1 MCIRTH
7 IKYLE
12 LTPRQIVKRL
22 FVTKFCPFAQA
33 FASCRCKKEK
43 KKRTRA
49 AQDWGSRSICKNVQ
63 VSADPVAFTFDFTSF
78 LLHIY
83 KREVSKLSFGERIT
97 TLTLM
102 VSEISAKMTFDLELS
117 QGHTYKLDFQ
127 YLTTSQ
133 HTLQKKFLK
142 SIHKQQI
149 DNCGHTHTQT
159 VTHNL
164 NPIDPPPPSS
174 G

>member
-1 MCIRTH
+1 M
-7 IKYLE
+7 
-12 LTPRQIVKRL
+12 
-22 FVTKFCPFAQA
+22 TKFCPFAQA

-164 NPIDPPPPSS
+164 NPIDPLPPSS